1 MSRKQKVLVALSL
14 LLMFG
19 NAVMLGFSRDFTALL
34 WLLFG
39 AGTYLEIIHLNIR
52 MLRLFKVIED
62 QADYIKEADEHIHYL
77 TQLDIFSQ
85 YRECSRQ
92 ERIASA
98 NSFRYLQG
106 LVRLKKENDQL
117 KILNKN
123 LLHNQ
128 GKGVKNYAKSTKP
141 RNSKD

>member
-1 MSRKQKVLVALSL
+1 MLVTLSL

-39 AGTYLEIIHLNIR
+39 AGSFLWIIHLYQKIR
-52 MLRLFKVIED
+52 GLFKVIED

-77 TQLDIFSQ
+77 TSLDIFRK

-98 NSFRYLQG
+98 NNFRYLQG